1 MFNSVSAKMVE
12 MITPYVTA
20 IRRIAWALVLFV
32 CVKGCVY
39 AYSAIEHRGEAK
51 TQKLWDADKAQRNE
65 ALKKLNEKYAQLQN
79 DHQKTVQKL
88 THDLSQA
95 NQDHAVALATARA
108 EHSAQLRD
116 SERRAYHYRLQAQ
129 AGSDSCGSLAS
140 HAARLDGSLTAGIE
154 LVEELRATLVLRD
167 SQLKALGAQLMA
179 DRSLTGAP

>member
-1 MFNSVSAKMVE
+1 MVE
-12 MITPYVTA
+12 MFKPYA
-20 IRRIAWALVLFV
+20 IAIKLIAYALVLCV
-32 CVKGCVY
+32 CAKGCVY
-39 AYSAIEHRGEAK
+39 VYSAIEHRGEAK
-51 TQKLWDADKAQRNE
+51 TQKLWDADKAQQNE

-79 DHQKTVQKL
+79 DHRKTVQEL

-95 NQDHAVALATARA
+95 NQDRAVAVATARA
-108 EHSAQLRD
+108 EHSAQLRE
-116 SERRAYHYRLQAQ
+116 SERRADHYRLQAQ

-140 HAARLDGSLTAGIE
+140 HTARLDGSLTAGVE